1 MVMEQQI
8 RGASG
13 SEVPVV
19 KPEDAVPVVLPLGP
33 IDRDEALLS
42 PGTQEAVANH
52 QVRKLVL
59 TPIYGSFSRVSC
71 VVDPVMDLRP
81 AAVEHLVVAT
91 CCACRGMGTGG
102 TGHGWIWVARV
113 RLPIRTRARTSSPWR
128 VRGGRLGTSRR
139 RPGVDLD
146 AWCYGCKRDGLRGD
160 IFWRVFAGCL
170 LGSATRRLA
179 SCIILVPIWSQ
190 ISLCK
195 AHINPL

>member
-59 TPIYGSFSRVSC
+59 YPHIWLLFAGFLRRRSGHGFTSRGGGTPRGRYVLCLPWHGYRWNGAW
-71 VVDPVMDLRP
+71 VDLGRKSTSPDPNTGKHEQSMACSWRP
-81 AAVEHLVVAT
+81 ARHLA
-91 CCACRGMGTGG
+91 
-102 TGHGWIWVARV
+102 
-113 RLPIRTRARTSSPWR
+113 
-128 VRGGRLGTSRR
+128 
-139 RPGVDLD
+139 GVDLD

-170 LGSATRRLA
+170 LGSATRTLA

>member
-59 TPIYGSFSRVSC
+59 YPHIWLLFAGFLRRRSGHGFTSRGGGTPRGRYVLCLPWHGYRWNGAW
-71 VVDPVMDLRP
+71 VDLGRKSTSPDPNTGKDEQSMACSWRP
-81 AAVEHLVVAT
+81 ARHLA
-91 CCACRGMGTGG
+91 ASPGG
-102 TGHGWIWVARV
+102 GFGCLVL
-113 RLPIRTRARTSSPWR
+113 RLQAGRAAWR
-128 VRGGRLGTSRR
+128 YFLE
-139 RPGVDLD
+139 
-146 AWCYGCKRDGLRGD
+146 GLR
-160 IFWRVFAGCL
+160 RVPA
-170 LGSATRRLA
+170 RLCYTYA
-179 SCIILVPIWSQ
+179 
-190 ISLCK
+190 CK
-195 AHINPL
+195 LHHPRSDLEPD